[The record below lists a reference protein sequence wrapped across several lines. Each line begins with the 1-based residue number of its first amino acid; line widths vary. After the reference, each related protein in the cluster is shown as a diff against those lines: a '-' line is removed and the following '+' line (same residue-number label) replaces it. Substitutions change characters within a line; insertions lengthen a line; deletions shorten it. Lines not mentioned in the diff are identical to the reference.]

1 MDADAEIGWTSEDSA
16 KVRAYVAPRPRTRY
30 ADNPAKFVEEH
41 QREGCRVWKAGIG
54 SVVPGFVVSP
64 AQRLIDQEGLR

>member
-16 KVRAYVAPRPRTRY
+16 KVSAYLALRPRTRY
-30 ADNPAKFVEEH
+30 ADDPAQFAAEH

-64 AQRLIDQEGLR
+64 ALVLSDREG